1 MQLWKHLYL
10 CVYIYLYIYTYIYTH
25 IYSLDQCVKYPS
37 IFGWGPVVNNSTVF
51 YRCNIYIMY
60 ICILFRTLVSMSSLV
75 LLVLLY
81 TVVVFSQKFLGRF
94 SLKRCFKKCIT
105 IFDFR
110 RRHNHDLV
118 ILLENKNQNSPSI
131 RPFVFVCGCVF
142 SVFCCRCC
150 CCFCLS
156 FHPVPLTLP
165 LRLQGRWLVTTRDW
179 SSTTLKL
186 GLWPSAALF
195 PASHP
200 ASSATC
206 RALGT
211 LHPGQLVILHCL

>member
-1 MQLWKHLYL
+1 MQYIHY
-10 CVYIYLYIYTYIYTH
+10 VY
-25 IYSLDQCVKYPS
+25 KYYFAHWS
-37 IFGWGPVVNNSTVF
+37 RCCHWFDWFYFTLSWYFHRIFSTD
-51 YRCNIYIMY
+51 
-60 ICILFRTLVSMSSLV
+60 LVWNDA
-75 LLVLLY
+75 
-81 TVVVFSQKFLGRF
+81 
-94 SLKRCFKKCIT
+94 FKKM
-105 IFDFR
+105 
-110 RRHNHDLV
+110 HHDIRLWTETQSRPRDS
-118 ILLENKNQNSPSI
+118 IGNKKQNSPSI

-142 SVFCCRCC
+142 SVFCRCC

-165 LRLQGRWLVTTRDW
+165 LRLQGRWLVTIHDW

-211 LHPGQLVILHCL
+211 LHPGKLIILHCL